1 MKKRR
6 VIFLA
11 EVESTES
18 IKDLR
23 DNLRFG
29 LSFQGEDVFTK
40 VIQIQ
45 TNVVQKRTI
54 SKRSGKR

>member
-45 TNVVQKRTI
+45 SNVVQKRTI
-54 SKRSGKR
+54 TKKSGKR

>member
-54 SKRSGKR
+54 TKKSGKR